1 MRSIFISLIW
11 VFGCLL
17 FIVFCWFWVTD
28 FWLDMIALSLIS
40 RLYPFYFVWHC
51 YSYFGSLL
59 TEYVNV
65 MAKKAKSLNSEMGL
79 SNIYKMFI
87 RSFDLCFCQNLI
99 FSHVITILCGL
110 VYVTVY
116 RHACSIYKAFLFI
129 DMGLGQ
135 YLVASDITPD
145 LFGLV

>member
-1 MRSIFISLIW
+1 
-11 VFGCLL
+11 
-17 FIVFCWFWVTD
+17 
-28 FWLDMIALSLIS
+28 
-40 RLYPFYFVWHC
+40 
-51 YSYFGSLL
+51 
-59 TEYVNV
+59 

-116 RHACSIYKAFLFI
+116 RHAYGIYKAFLFI

-145 LFGLV
+145 LFGLF